1 MGTPIVIQRAEEA
14 AKLFGELAVAP
25 ALSAPHRSSP
35 NAQLK
40 LGTFTDMSVGGAR
53 RANLK

>member
-1 MGTPIVIQRAEEA
+1 MGASIVIQRTEEA

-25 ALSAPHRSSP
+25 AVSARDQSSP
-35 NAQLK
+35 NAQVM

-53 RANLK
+53 RA

>member
-1 MGTPIVIQRAEEA
+1 MDTSIIIRRTEEA

-25 ALSAPHRSSP
+25 AVSARAQSSP
-35 NAQLK
+35 NAQVK

-53 RANLK
+53 RA